1 MPMYKIKAKA
11 EFEVVIEAENK
22 AEANAWGEQVLRDI
36 IKIDYEYSEQL
47 VSTKKDV
54 KVSKAK
60 VVKEGQEV
68 ELEDGRK

>member
-47 VSTKKDV
+47 VLTKKDV

-60 VVKEGQEV
+60 VVKEGEEV

>member
-47 VSTKKDV
+47 VLTKKDV

>member
-1 MPMYKIKAKA
+1 MYKIKAKA

>member
-36 IKIDYEYSEQL
+36 IKIDYEHSEQL
-47 VSTKKDV
+47 VLTKKDI

-60 VVKEGQEV
+60 IVKEGEEV